1 MRKKIIS
8 LIMAVTIMATGSCLT
23 AYAAPQNNTQKTSK
37 INHVSSQYIIAQD
50 GTGDFA
56 TINEAVAAAQS
67 GDTLIIYPGTYDEV
81 ISITGKELN
90 LIGLSKDLCI
100 IKSDGVSYRQS
111 PLSIGAGT
119 VSNLTIYGAYTG
131 SNSAREL
138 TAEEIEAY
146 NATLDGG
153 DSWERQ
159 QNYRGYAVHIDQNYS
174 YGKSLTFDN
183 CRIISENNH
192 SIGIGTRGGLTI
204 NINNCEIIATG
215 EGGCLYMHDSPLP
228 DIGGEVHLNVTNSY
242 LTSYLCPYVMTFESI
257 LPEST
262 TTYLTFQ
269 NVKASTVAYA
279 SDESYVSNN
288 VNTFFDVET
297 LDTLNKAGLLQLAGF
312 TTTATNL
319 VTYLD
324 HKETNSYMET
334 IEEALEKG
342 NASKVMSM
350 KLKEGI
356 TYIGEAKDYSE
367 AQSLL
372 KHQVIAIFNSDNL
385 SGDGWCGLDST
396 YLTADSF
403 GNTLVEMNAV
413 NNLPQTP

>member
-1 MRKKIIS
+1 MRKKIIA
-8 LIMAVTIMATGSCLT
+8 LIMAITLMATGSCLT
-23 AYAAPQNNTQKTSK
+23 AYAAPNNTGKASK
-37 INHVSSQYIIAQD
+37 INNVSSQYIIAQD

-56 TINEAVAAAQS
+56 TISEAVAVAQS

-81 ISITGKELN
+81 ITITGKELN

-138 TAEEIEAY
+138 TEEEITAY
-146 NATLDGG
+146 DATLEGG
-153 DSWERQ
+153 DTWERQ

-174 YGKSLTFDN
+174 YGKTLTFDN

-192 SIGIGTRGGLTI
+192 SVGIGTRGGLTI
-204 NINNCEIIATG
+204 NFNNCEIIATG

-228 DIGGEVHLNVTNSY
+228 DLGGEVHLNVTGSY

-269 NVKASTVAYA
+269 NVKASAVAYA
-279 SDESYVSNN
+279 SDDSYVANN
-288 VNTFFDVET
+288 ANTFFEVET
-297 LDTLNKAGLLQLAGF
+297 LDALNKAGLLQLAGF
-312 TTTATNL
+312 TTTATSL

-324 HKETNSYMET
+324 SKETSSYMKT
-334 IEEALEKG
+334 VEEALEKG
-342 NASKVMSM
+342 DASKVMKM
-350 KLKEGI
+350 KLNEGI
-356 TYIGEAKDYSE
+356 TYIGEAKEPSI
-367 AQSLL
+367 LN
-372 KHQVIAIFNSDNL
+372 HQVIAIFNSDNL
-385 SGDGWCGLDST
+385 PGDGWCGLNST
-396 YLTADSF
+396 YLTGDSF

-413 NNLPQTP
+413 SNLSQTP